1 MSQLLFYTYQNNLII
16 WIIWLIVNYFRC
28 YNCLNLTLKV
38 TIIKVINTKH
48 VDGDIIAIDN
58 VSVYYRLRYQTV

>member
-1 MSQLLFYTYQNNLII
+1 MSQLLFYTYQNNLIL
-16 WIIWLIVNYFRC
+16 IIWLIVNYFRC

-48 VDGDIIAIDN
+48 VDCDIIVIDN